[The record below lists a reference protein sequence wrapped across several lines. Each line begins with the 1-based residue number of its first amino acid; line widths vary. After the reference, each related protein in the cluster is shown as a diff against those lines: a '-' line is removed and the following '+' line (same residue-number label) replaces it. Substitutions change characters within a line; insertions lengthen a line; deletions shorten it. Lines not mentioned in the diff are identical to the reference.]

1 MNFSMTNQTTKPLLV
16 GATLLTASSAFC
28 YSMYLLRK
36 KNETKVSKNN
46 FLSRR
51 NPHENKIHDEVGN
64 VDISE
69 ENLPP
74 HIRREIEKERR
85 FEAKRELISMK
96 SPMYDNVFMLDNN
109 REPMCTISLKKA
121 RWYVRKGIA
130 EWSSFIEHGNQS
142 TDNGQEEAKC
152 IKLLFEPSGGNYQN
166 TGTPENLYLK
176 SAKQNVC
183 VACGSTDHHMRHYI
197 VPYAYRTLLP
207 DQYKTHMSHDIVILC
222 PECHVSCEKLSKAK
236 MKSMENALRDDLSK
250 EVGIENAFC
259 SPVVDDAELHH
270 VRSCAIALAR
280 WRCTMPE
287 DKIESHEK
295 VVRGYLAGIVNAKC
309 CGENEDGDKIMMKD
323 EAQEHKKRILDR
335 SVPLT
340 KQQLQKACSVNYR
353 VKNPHYISGS
363 ELVVRSLSGDAK
375 KIENFVVDWRKH
387 FIDTVNPKFMPV
399 GWCVDNP
406 VVCGRQDEGTS
417 SEADCVKRW

>member
-1 MNFSMTNQTTKPLLV
+1 MNAITNQTTKPLLV
-16 GATLLTASSAFC
+16 GATLLAISSVVC
-28 YSMYLLRK
+28 YSIYSLRK
-36 KNETKVSKNN
+36 KTELKGSSHNSINRRDRHETDCHDVVA
-46 FLSRR
+46 
-51 NPHENKIHDEVGN
+51 KIE
-64 VDISE
+64 ISE
-69 ENLPP
+69 VNLPP

-85 FEAKRELISMK
+85 FEAKKELISMK
-96 SPMYDNVFMLDNN
+96 SPMYDNVFMLDND

-130 EWSSFIEHGNQS
+130 EWSSFQDHGNRN
-142 TDNGQEEAKC
+142 TRDELEEAKC
-152 IKLLFEPSGGNYQN
+152 IRLLFEPSGGNYQN

-236 MKSMENALRDDLSK
+236 MKSMEDALRDDLSK
-250 EVGIENAFC
+250 EVGNVAFC
-259 SPVVDDAELHH
+259 PPVIDDADLHH

-280 WRCTMPE
+280 WRDTMPE
-287 DKIESHEK
+287 DKIEAHEK
-295 VVRGYLAGIVNAKC
+295 VVRGYLAGIVKVRC
-309 CGENEDGDKIMMKD
+309 SGKTEVHDKIIIEG
-323 EAQEHKKRILDR
+323 EAEAHKKKILDK

-340 KQQLQKACSVNYR
+340 KEQLQKACSVNYR
-353 VKNPHYISGS
+353 VKNPQYISGS
-363 ELVVRSLSGDAK
+363 ELVVQSLNGDAK
-375 KIENFVVDWRKH
+375 KIEKFVVDWRKH

-399 GWCVDNP
+399 GWCIDNP
-406 VVCGRQDEGTS
+406 VVCGRQDGENGG
-417 SEADCVKRW
+417 DVNDVKRW